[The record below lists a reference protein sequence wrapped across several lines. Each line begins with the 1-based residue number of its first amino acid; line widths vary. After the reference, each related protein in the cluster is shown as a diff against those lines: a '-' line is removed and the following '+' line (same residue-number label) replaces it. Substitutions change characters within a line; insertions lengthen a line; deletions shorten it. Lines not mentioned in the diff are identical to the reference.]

1 MSDSTTIDGNI
12 EAQASAARAPDFW
25 HWWTG
30 ELRALVPSRVVSWL
44 VGEVAVTDV
53 KVDAAGLSLLK
64 TEAGRSVVAGATV
77 PLASLAGHPVVRDL
91 IASGNGHVRV
101 LLDAGQVLTRTI
113 VLPAATAENLRAVM
127 GFELDRHTPFVATQ
141 AYYDVRIISRDPQRE
156 TIQILLAVAARAV
169 IDPLLAAVRSAGLA
183 IDGIGIADES
193 MARHGID
200 LLPAQDKPPRQWGN
214 LLRLNLGLI
223 AAMALLALLAVM
235 LPIWQK
241 REAVIALIPL
251 VDKASADFQQ
261 SQRLQEEYTRLAN
274 EYNYITGKKHG
285 AHPVLAVLEELTRI
299 SPDTTVVQNLDLKSS
314 SKTRE
319 VTMIGEAQAA
329 SKVIEVLEQSP
340 MFQNASQKSQTRRGS
355 QGTNEWFHVAT
366 EVKPRPLPAAI
377 RADAALAPPA
387 APQPVALPPAT
398 ATVTV
403 PAPSAAPPATG
414 VAEPAGKAALP
425 AGFGTASPRLET
437 PPVAQPPGAKPAA
450 PFESP
455 VAPPAN
461 RKQP

>member
-1 MSDSTTIDGNI
+1 MDGNI
-12 EAQASAARAPDFW
+12 EAQAGAARSPDFW

-53 KVDAAGLSLLK
+53 RVDAAGMSLLK
-64 TEAGRSVVAGATV
+64 TDSGRSIVSGAPV
-77 PLASLAGHPVVRDL
+77 PLASLAGHAAVREM

-113 VLPAATAENLRAVM
+113 MLPAATAENLREVM
-127 GFELDRHTPFVATQ
+127 GFELDRHTPFVAAQ
-141 AYYDVRIISRDPQRE
+141 AYYDVRIIRRDPQRE
-156 TIQILLAVAARAV
+156 TIEVLLAVAARGV
-169 IDPLLAAVRSAGLA
+169 IDPLLAALRAAGLA
-183 IDGIGIADES
+183 IDAIGIADES
-193 MARHGID
+193 MTRHGID
-200 LLPAQDKPPRQWGN
+200 LLPPQDKPARQWGN

-223 AAMALLALLAVM
+223 AVMALLALLAVT

-285 AHPVLAVLEELTRI
+285 SHPVLAVLEELTRI
-299 SPDTTVVQNLDLKSS
+299 SPDTTVVQNLDLKSNA
-314 SKTRE
+314 KTRE

-366 EVKPRPLPAAI
+366 EVKPRALPAAI
-377 RADAALAPPA
+377 RADAAPEPQPAPP
-387 APQPVALPPAT
+387 PVVMSPPA

-403 PAPSAAPPATG
+403 PGPAATTLAPGPVDA
-414 VAEPAGKAALP
+414 AGKAAVPP
-425 AGFGTASPRLET
+425 APLSTPRVEAPAVV
-437 PPVAQPPGAKPAA
+437 PPAVAKPAA
-450 PFESP
+450 AIEPP
-455 VAPPAN
+455 VVPAAN